1 MSDEFNVEEARDCI
15 LDEIVGCY
23 NCQPWEGGPVWL
35 GPRCYLEDLLVD
47 CDVPEEHWEEV
58 LAGLMCPNCG
68 TDLNSASD
76 EVEVKS
82 QYDKQV
88 EATLKQAHAPELV
101 EALWVFHKFL
111 ESYPY
116 LGLDDPQGMGRRI
129 RTEIQH
135 WRSET
140 LRPATWFRARR
151 LNAESRVFNSNEM
164 RSPDP
169 TKVFIPEGRY
179 NHTGQS
185 FLYLSSYPETAF
197 AEIKLKN
204 ENLCAM
210 QKFRATD
217 NIKALDLR
225 HDLRE
230 IDPDKDFLA
239 VAIIYNGLVERKPEA
254 STSWKPEYFIPRFI
268 ADCARLEKY
277 EGVLFSSATLYGHNL
292 VVFPQKIPC
301 FEPDGECE
309 VFRWKDSSPPH
320 DGEVNIKLEF

>member
-1 MSDEFNVEEARDCI
+1 MIDQFDVEKARDCI

-35 GPRCYLEDLLVD
+35 GPTCYLEDLLID
-47 CDVPEEHWEEV
+47 CDVPEEHWQEV
-58 LAGLMCPNCG
+58 LDGLRCPSCG
-68 TDLNSASD
+68 TDLNSTWD

-82 QYDKQV
+82 EYDKKV

-129 RTEIQH
+129 RTEIQD
-135 WRSET
+135 WRSKT
-140 LRPATWFRARR
+140 LWPRIWYRART
-151 LNAESRVFNSNEM
+151 LNQESRIFDSDEM
-164 RSPDP
+164 GTPDP
-169 TKVFIPEGRY
+169 RKVLIREGRY
-179 NHTGQS
+179 NHTGQG

-197 AEIKLKN
+197 TEIKLSN

-217 NIKALDLR
+217 NIKVLDLR
-225 HDLRE
+225 HDLTE
-230 IDPDKDFLA
+230 IDPDKDLLA
-239 VAIIYNGLVERKPEA
+239 VAIIYNGFVERKPHA

-268 ADCARLEKY
+268 ADCARLQNY
-277 EGVLFSSATLYGHNL
+277 EGILFSSATLYGNNL
-292 VVFPQKIPC
+292 VVFAEKIPC
-301 FEPDGECE
+301 FVPDGECE
-309 VFRWKDSSPPH
+309 VFRWKDDAPLQ
-320 DGEVNIKLEF
+320 DGEVNIKLEY